1 MIREAR
7 ILEAQKRMRDQG
19 IDAYMIMTHDDY
31 LFFFGEARHQPRAIL
46 PANGTPTIIAF
57 RGEEEEIQQAV
68 GQVEVRT
75 FSTVGQQMKAVVTT
89 MQEVKGSKPV
99 MTVGFQMLF
108 GTPAF
113 LIDLFKKM
121 NPQVKVMDI
130 APVMGEMK
138 LIKND
143 EEIELIREASRI
155 AALGMARAREVIRA
169 GISENEVAA
178 EAEYVMRKAG
188 ASGTATPIYVNSG
201 VRSGWLHGTATGKI
215 IAEGDLVVIDLVPR
229 YKGYC
234 ANICRTFVVG
244 NPTEQQKNIH
254 GTYRKAQLAAIEHL
268 AVGKKMKEM
277 DDAARDVFTANGSGE
292 YFVAGFGHGI
302 GLNFEETPMPTI
314 VPGDI
319 SFVLR
324 KNMLITAGHSILSIP
339 GVGGV
344 RMEDVFLI
352 GERSA
357 ELLTQFPY
365 EL

>member
-7 ILEAQKRMRDQG
+7 IAEAQRRMRENG

-31 LFFFGEARHQPRAIL
+31 LFFFGETRHQPRAVL
-46 PANGTPTIIAF
+46 PANGKPTIIAF
-57 RGEEEEIQQAV
+57 KGEEDEIRHAMNQA
-68 GQVEVRT
+68 EVRT
-75 FSTVGQQMKAVVTT
+75 FTTVGQQMKAVVMA
-89 MQEVKGSKPV
+89 MQEIKGSKPM

-113 LIDLFKKM
+113 LVDLFKKM
-121 NPQVKVMDI
+121 NPQIKVVDI
-130 APVMGEMK
+130 APVMGELK
-138 LIKND
+138 LVKED
-143 EEIELIREASRI
+143 DEIELIREASRI
-155 AALGMARAREVIRA
+155 AALGMARAREILRA
-169 GISENEVAA
+169 GVSENEVAA
-178 EAEYVMRKAG
+178 EAEYAMRKAG
-188 ASGTATPIYVNSG
+188 ASGTATPIFVNSG

-215 IAEGDLVVIDLVPR
+215 LAEGDLVVIDLVPR

-234 ANICRTFVVG
+234 ANICRTFAVG
-244 NPTEQQKNIH
+244 NPNEQQKKMH

-268 AVGKKMKEM
+268 AAGKKMKEM
-277 DDAARDVFTANGSGE
+277 DDAARAVFADNGLGE
-292 YFVAGFGHGI
+292 YFVSGFGHGI

-324 KNMLITAGHSILSIP
+324 KNMLITAGHPILSVP
-339 GVGGV
+339 GTGGV

-352 GERSA
+352 GEQSA
-357 ELLTQFPY
+357 QQLTEFPY